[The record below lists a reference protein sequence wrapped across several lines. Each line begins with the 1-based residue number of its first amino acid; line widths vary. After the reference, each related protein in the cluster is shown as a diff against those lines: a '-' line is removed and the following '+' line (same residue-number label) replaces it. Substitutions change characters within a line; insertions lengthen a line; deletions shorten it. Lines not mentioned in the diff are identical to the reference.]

1 MYEENSYR
9 HLTYI
14 KTMLNVLITDVKVAY
29 DLNTLCENLKF
40 NEDTRH
46 DRYNLNQMCSSFIV
60 FVSCGQELKKK
71 A

>member
-29 DLNTLCENLKF
+29 DFNTLCENLKF
-40 NEDTRH
+40 NEDT
-46 DRYNLNQMCSSFIV
+46 
-60 FVSCGQELKKK
+60 
-71 A
+71 